1 MEILDGRQYMARNQN
16 KNQQQPGRQQ
26 PGRSDQ
32 SDLGE
37 SRISSSSF
45 DDETSGVRK
54 AGDLYGSDMDR
65 DDREL
70 REQRANNPKPNEDH

>member
-1 MEILDGRQYMARNQN
+1 MANNRKN
-16 KNQQQPGRQQ
+16 KQQQPGIDD
-26 PGRSDQ
+26 S
-32 SDLGE
+32 SDLGRE
-37 SRISSSSF
+37 SRVSSSSF

-70 REQRANNPKPNEDH
+70 RQQRANNPSPNEDH